1 MTHPLRVGLQMRPQ
15 GLPIAAV
22 LDVWRMADEAG
33 FDHLWGFD
41 HVISLDRDPDQPVFD
56 GWTFLPAAAGVTRRA
71 RLGLLVTG
79 NLYRH
84 PGILAKQAVTVD
96 HLSGG
101 RLEMGLGAGW
111 KADEFQMLGMPFP
124 PVGERIGRLDEAC
137 SVLKRLWT
145 QERASFTGSYYQLDE
160 AIAEPKP
167 VQTPHPPLWI
177 GGSGPRRTL
186 RVVATHADVWSS
198 NARSFE
204 EDLASARIL
213 DEHCHAIG
221 RDPASLRRCVA
232 IRWAGRITPGGV
244 TFPVEDLAADIDA
257 TCRCAERYHRAGF
270 SEVILMVNTVG
281 EDSRRMAEV
290 LTTEVLPRVRSV
302 G

>member
-15 GLPIAAV
+15 GLPISAI

-41 HVISLDRDPDQPVFD
+41 HVISLDRTADQPVFD

-111 KADEFQMLGMPFP
+111 KAEEFHMLGMPFP
-124 PVGERIGRLDEAC
+124 TVGERIGRLEEAC
-137 SVLKRLWT
+137 SVLKLLWT
-145 QERASFTGSYYQLDE
+145 QERASFTGRYYQLDD

-186 RVVATHADVWSS
+186 RVVAVHADVWSS

-204 EDLASARIL
+204 EDVASARIL

-221 RDPASLRRCVA
+221 RDPGSLRRCVA
-232 IRWAGRITPGGV
+232 IRWAGRITRGGV
-244 TFPVEDLAADIDA
+244 TYPVDDLPSDIDE
-257 TCRCAERYHRAGF
+257 TCRCVERYYRAGF

-290 LTTEVLPRVRSV
+290 LTTEVLPRVRSL